1 MSKSAGR
8 EGVRLWFEFVKRAHA
23 DKGVRVN
30 EAFYKPWGDYPNQ
43 TFNSWWQQHAE
54 ALFPRNK
61 VELVQ
66 RYLSDTEHVKVSV
79 PMSLTPT
86 DAANQLR
93 DVLMLHYKELG
104 HVPRAHRS
112 FALTEGVEVRI
123 SAFRAYLHTYDCH
136 QKLLAERGGEGV
148 VPAKELLAAVR
159 CFYSARTHRWRNTKR
174 KVEGL
179 PMALAGDFTYESAT
193 KTVTS
198 PKHDDTAIRNIRRY
212 LLIAQRL
219 VENAGK
225 GDFPA
230 ADYYKLK

>member
-8 EGVRLWFEFVKRAHA
+8 EGVRLWFEFLKRAHA
-23 DKGVRVN
+23 DKTVRVN

-66 RYLSDTEHVKVSV
+66 RYLSDAEHVKVSV
-79 PMSLTPT
+79 PISLTPT
-86 DAANQLR
+86 QAGNQLR
-93 DVLMLHYKELG
+93 DVLMQHYEAIG
-104 HVPRAHRS
+104 HAPRAQRS
-112 FALTEGVEVRI
+112 YALTEGVELRI
-123 SAFRAYLHTYDCH
+123 SAVRAYLHTYDCY
-136 QKLLAERGGEGV
+136 QQLLGERAGEGV

-159 CFYSARTHRWRNTKR
+159 CFYSARTLRWQATKR
-174 KVEGL
+174 KVEAL
-179 PMALAGDFTYESAT
+179 PMALAGDFMYDSYT
-193 KTVTS
+193 KTVTT

-230 ADYYKLK
+230 ADYYR

>member
-219 VENAGK
+219 VQNAAK
-225 GDFPA
+225 GVFPGD
-230 ADYYKLK
+230 DYYR